1 MTTYHDKNGRFT
13 SKAGATTA
21 VRDGERLKVV
31 RQLRR
36 LHRSAK
42 KESSHDRVMRT
53 VLQSNLA
60 KAKAGLIGE
69 LTAPGFVNVHDV
81 LFQGR

>member
-1 MTTYHDKNGRFT
+1 MTTYHDKSGRFT
-13 SKAGATTA
+13 SKSGATTA

-36 LHRSAK
+36 LHRAK
-42 KESSHDRVMRT
+42 KESSHDKVMRT
-53 VLQSNLA
+53 VLQANLA
-60 KAKAGLIGE
+60 KAKAGLLGE
-69 LTAPGFVNVHDV
+69 LTAPGFINVHDV